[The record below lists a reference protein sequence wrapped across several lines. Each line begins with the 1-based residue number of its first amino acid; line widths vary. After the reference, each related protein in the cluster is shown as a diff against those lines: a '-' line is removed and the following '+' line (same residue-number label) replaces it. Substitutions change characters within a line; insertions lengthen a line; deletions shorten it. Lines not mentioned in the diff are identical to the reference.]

1 MEASA
6 EPVKKDKNEM
16 KHTEAKPIKPV
27 YTYDIK
33 TMECFMH
40 SSSGA
45 EAAPL
50 QAGPRNLLVAKFGTH
65 LHESELCNLMLRAPM
80 PKPVKKR
87 PAAAEAAAA
96 AAAEDAPVAAEPV
109 PAAAPVK
116 KRPAAAPAVDPAAAP
131 AVAPAVA
138 LVPAPVAAAAAAA
151 ADADAPDDYGIM
163 YYKNNSIGV
172 RAKFGLKNQLFCFGG
187 KYCGKTEEQL
197 RAIGVVIVRD
207 LLLGFSVAD
216 AKARGNVLAFA

>member
-1 MEASA
+1 MR
-6 EPVKKDKNEM
+6 
-16 KHTEAKPIKPV
+16 
-27 YTYDIK
+27 
-33 TMECFMH
+33 
-40 SSSGA
+40 SSSGV
-45 EAAPL
+45 ETAPL
-50 QAGPRNLLVAKFGTH
+50 QAGPRNLLVAKFSTH
-65 LHESELCNLMLRAPM
+65 LHQSELCNLMLTPPM

-87 PAAAEAAAA
+87 PAAAEAA

-116 KRPAAAPAVDPAAAP
+116 KKPAAAPVAAEPVLAAAPVKKRPDGARVNKRPAAAP
-131 AVAPAVA
+131 AVAPAAAPAVA
-138 LVPAPVAAAAAAA
+138 PAAAPAPAPVAAAAAAAA

-163 YYKNNSIGV
+163 YFKNNSIGV

-207 LLLGFSVAD
+207 LHHGFSVAD